1 MPRNKK
7 LLERGGVTVMMRAE
21 IETAKLVIE
30 SLGWVLP
37 PKKAVQWGESRLCF
51 EALCCAAAVSE
62 EKSPPILPE
71 CFKEFRPAF
80 YALTFFLRLK
90 LKEKTLRDAAASTGS
105 LDRLYPQ
112 SKNDKLEIDRRREKY
127 RKFSQN
133 ERDAFISK
141 LPKSKIQQS
150 KSDEHLMAKTRRL
163 ARMEKM
169 SLE

>member
-1 MPRNKK
+1 MPRNKN
-7 LLERGGVTVMMRAE
+7 LLERGGLTVMLRAE
-21 IETAKLVIE
+21 IEMAKPVIE

-37 PKKAVQWGESRLCF
+37 PKKAVQWRESRFCF
-51 EALCCAAAVSE
+51 EALCCAAAISE

-105 LDRLYPQ
+105 LDRFYPQ
-112 SKNDKLEIDRRREKY
+112 SKNHKLEIDRRREKY
-127 RKFSQN
+127 RKLSQN
-133 ERDAFISK
+133 EGDAFIPK
-141 LPKSKIQQS
+141 LRKSKIKQS
-150 KSDEHLMAKTRRL
+150 KADEHLMAKTRKL
-163 ARMEKM
+163 AQMEKM